1 MEQRR
6 IRPIVICL
14 FRHGDR
20 ILVSKAKDSTKQDY
34 FCRPLGG
41 GIEFGEYSQ
50 AAVLREIQE
59 ELGAVVENLKL
70 LGVLEN
76 IFTYEGQPGH
86 EVVFVYDAEFTD
98 KSLYE
103 QAELLYHELGL
114 AGHFIAK
121 WQSVAEIEREQ
132 VRLVPEGL
140 ADFLR
145 TLTDEK

>member
-1 MEQRR
+1 MQQGR

-14 FRHGDR
+14 FRRGDR
-20 ILVSKAKDSTKQDY
+20 ILVSKAQDTTKQDY

-59 ELGAVVENLKL
+59 ELGVAVENLKL

-103 QAELLYHELGL
+103 QTELLYDEAELADNL
-114 AGHFIAK
+114 VAK

-145 TLTDEK
+145 TLTNGK